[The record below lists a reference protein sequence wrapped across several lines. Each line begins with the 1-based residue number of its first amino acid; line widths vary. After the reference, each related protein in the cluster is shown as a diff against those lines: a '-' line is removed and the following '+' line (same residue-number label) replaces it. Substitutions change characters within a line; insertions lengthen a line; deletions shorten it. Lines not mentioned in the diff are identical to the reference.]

1 MDVHEFRVR
10 VSKPVDAIVP
20 IPGYDSSWVEHQ
32 RRWATRCERA
42 RSKAKGFGPMQVH
55 LRLGPALAEV
65 TGNPRLP
72 ISLPDGASVE
82 ELFARLSTT
91 KQGQANWLES
101 TVAVIDGDTVG
112 KERVLAPD
120 DDVSLVF
127 PLDPRP
133 LF

>member
-1 MDVHEFRVR
+1 
-10 VSKPVDAIVP
+10 
-20 IPGYDSSWVEHQ
+20 
-32 RRWATRCERA
+32 
-42 RSKAKGFGPMQVH
+42 MQVH